1 MADRETMAA
10 YAANTE
16 TYRKVVSDAG
26 GNSMLD
32 SFMEQLPPRA
42 RVLDFGCGVGNCAAA
57 MQAAGH
63 LVTCQDASPEM
74 AAMARDLFGLEVE
87 IMSFDKLELETAFDA
102 VWASFSLLHIP
113 KSDLPDILARLHRA
127 LRPGGLLYIGLKS
140 GSSEQRDRFGRF
152 YAYYEEEEL
161 AGHIRNA
168 GLSPISVMHDD
179 VVGMSGVVE
188 PCLHITSRK
197 PG

>member
-16 TYRKVVSDAG
+16 AYRQVVSDAG

-32 SFMEQLPPRA
+32 GFLERLPPRA

-87 IMSFDKLELETAFDA
+87 IMSFDKLELDTAFDA

-140 GSSEQRDRFGRF
+140 GSGEERDRFGRF

-161 AGHIRNA
+161 AGHIRHA
-168 GLSPISVMHDD
+168 GLSPISVMHDEI
-179 VVGMSGVVE
+179 VGMSGAVE

>member
-63 LVTCQDASPEM
+63 LVRCQDASPEM

-113 KSDLPDILARLHRA
+113 KSDLPDILARLHLA
-127 LRPGGLLYIGLKS
+127 LRPGGLLYVGLKRGS
-140 GSSEQRDRFGRF
+140 GEERDRFGRF

-161 AGHIRNA
+161 AGHI
-168 GLSPISVMHDD
+168 LSLI
-179 VVGMSGVVE
+179 
-188 PCLHITSRK
+188 HI
-197 PG
+197 

>member
-1 MADRETMAA
+1 
-10 YAANTE
+10 
-16 TYRKVVSDAG
+16 
-26 GNSMLD
+26 MLD

-74 AAMARDLFGLEVE
+74 AAMARDLFGLVE

-113 KSDLPDILARLHRA
+113 KSDLPDILARLHRTQA
-127 LRPGGLLYIGLKS
+127 RRPSLHRPEKGS
-140 GSSEQRDRFGRF
+140 GEERDRFGRF

-168 GLSPISVMHDD
+168 ALVRSPSCMTTLSACPALSNPASTSPRESRDD
-179 VVGMSGVVE
+179 YSA
-188 PCLHITSRK
+188 CSTRK
-197 PG
+197 

>member
-1 MADRETMAA
+1 MADRETLAA

-26 GNSMLD
+26 GNAMLD
-32 SFMEQLPPRA
+32 DFMKQLPPQA
-42 RVLDFGCGVGNCAAA
+42 CVLDFGCGVGNCAAV

-74 AAMARDLFGLEVE
+74 AAMACDLFGLEVE

-113 KSDLPDILARLHRA
+113 KSDLPDILARLHLA
-127 LRPGGLLYIGLKS
+127 LRPGGLLYVGLKRGS
-140 GSSEQRDRFGRF
+140 GEERDRFGRF

>member
-1 MADRETMAA
+1 
-10 YAANTE
+10 
-16 TYRKVVSDAG
+16 
-26 GNSMLD
+26 MLD
-32 SFMEQLPPRA
+32 DFMKQLPPQA
-42 RVLDFGCGVGNCAAA
+42 CVLDFGCGVGNCAAV
-57 MQAAGH
+57 MRAAGH

-113 KSDLPDILARLHRA
+113 KSDLPDILARLHLA
-127 LRPGGLLYIGLKS
+127 LRPGGLLYVGLKRGS
-140 GSSEQRDRFGRF
+140 GEERDRFGRF
-152 YAYYEEEEL
+152 YAYYEDEEL
-161 AGHIRNA
+161 ARQIRNV

-179 VVGMSGVVE
+179 IVGMSGVIE

>member
-1 MADRETMAA
+1 MADQGTMAA
-10 YAANTE
+10 YAAHIE
-16 TYRKVVSDAG
+16 RYRKLVTDQG
-26 GNSMLD
+26 GNRRLGG
-32 SFMEQLPPRA
+32 FMA
-42 RVLDFGCGVGNCAAA
+42 RLKPGDAVLDFGCGVGDGAAA
-57 MQAAGH
+57 MRDAG
-63 LVTCQDASPEM
+63 LDVSCVDASPDM
-74 AAMARDLFGLEVE
+74 VAMALELHGMEVRQ
-87 IMSFDKLELETAFDA
+87 ISFDELTDEDLYDG

-140 GSSEQRDRFGRF
+140 GSGEERDRFGRF

-161 AGHIRNA
+161 AGHIRHA
-168 GLSPISVMHDD
+168 GLSPISVMHDEI
-179 VVGMSGVVE
+179 VGMSGAVE